1 MFDELFSNE
10 ISEENLSELI
20 IHNKALLNNLILSG
34 LGTSTLLLR
43 LGAVIQLCK
52 KLKMG
57 TPEDDQLLIKHILE
71 NLNDNLPSDTS
82 WKVILTVCC
91 GIESEWN
98 KFLARSKGQLSVFEK
113 FFIIEF

>member
-1 MFDELFSNE
+1 MNNLPKPISNYIDRYNSMFDELFSNE

-57 TPEDDQLLIKHILE
+57 TPEDDQLLIKNQYGNFKGLAKNIDNKDDFFKILE
-71 NLNDNLPSDTS
+71 SSIKNIRN
-82 WKVILTVCC
+82 
-91 GIESEWN
+91 E
-98 KFLARSKGQLSVFEK
+98 
-113 FFIIEF
+113 